1 MGFIN
6 KIKNF
11 FYDEEEV
18 EEEVTPKKVE
28 QVKKKKHVIEDDR
41 EEQVSEREL
50 FRSERTFNFPVDVE
64 EEDFKPVTTRIKEEK
79 NVNNNNIEVHKE
91 YKSSRKEEVRKPY
104 SYIKPEKKEEKKF
117 KPTPVISPVFGILDE
132 NYKAEPSVNSL
143 EETREFNI
151 SRRVT
156 FDEIHRKA
164 YGNPKVIKPNM
175 DDEQDEDIEE
185 REDVK
190 SIFYNL
196 KDETEIEKED
206 IDDSSDDEIKITYND
221 VDFDDEDNNDEIE
234 VPKIS
239 RIKKNVEKDDTDN
252 DDDILSETKEQDLF
266 NLIDNMYN
274 SDEEEEDE

>member
-91 YKSSRKEEVRKPY
+91 YKSSRKEEVRKP
-104 SYIKPEKKEEKKF
+104 
-117 KPTPVISPVFGILDE
+117 
-132 NYKAEPSVNSL
+132 
-143 EETREFNI
+143 
-151 SRRVT
+151 
-156 FDEIHRKA
+156 
-164 YGNPKVIKPNM
+164 
-175 DDEQDEDIEE
+175 
-185 REDVK
+185 
-190 SIFYNL
+190 
-196 KDETEIEKED
+196 
-206 IDDSSDDEIKITYND
+206 
-221 VDFDDEDNNDEIE
+221 
-234 VPKIS
+234 
-239 RIKKNVEKDDTDN
+239 
-252 DDDILSETKEQDLF
+252 
-266 NLIDNMYN
+266 
-274 SDEEEEDE
+274 

>member
-28 QVKKKKHVIEDDR
+28 QVKRKKHVIEDDG

-64 EEDFKPVTTRIKEEK
+64 EEDFKPVTTRIKEEE
-79 NVNNNNIEVHKE
+79 NVNNNIEVHKE
-91 YKSSRKEEVRKPY
+91 YKNSRKEEVRKPY